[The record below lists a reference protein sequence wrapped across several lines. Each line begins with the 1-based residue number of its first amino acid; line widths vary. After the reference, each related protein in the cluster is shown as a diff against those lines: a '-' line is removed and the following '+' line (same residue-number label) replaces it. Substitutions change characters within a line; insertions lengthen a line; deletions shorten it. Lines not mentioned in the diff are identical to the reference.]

1 MASILDF
8 FPIITIFSVGIGIWW
23 VINKFES
30 FTFRRTEYFN
40 LFLLLG
46 SFSLILPLTWIGIQP
61 TGSLILSINT
71 QSIELID
78 FRGWCFIFFIFGLI
92 LTIIIGYSTLRK
104 ILASLENFRF
114 EVDAVKDYKIL
125 LICFLLLD
133 YLILELILP
142 LRGFDALY
150 YYFPETEVFYQ
161 AGRITEVNYLS
172 FLPVVKSP
180 LHVLLFVYAYYVTA
194 DLSIQLFPF
203 LFLLGLVFLAYDFS
217 IELFHN
223 RSIALTTSIFTLSLP
238 FIYWLMNYWA
248 FYQDLYL
255 CYFFSLTCYFSLKW
269 YKSPKK
275 LSFGVYIAMA
285 IINSLLTK
293 ITAWILPIILILWLP
308 SGSKGKVIRF
318 GVLSLLGLFL
328 CAQAITRIFIGVAIP
343 IVFSLGSAGFFILK
357 EKVPEYSTRA
367 LIRLIPIGFGMLIGS
382 FWLNNRINLSE
393 TVGEEI
399 YNLYFRYLGKIIWV
413 YTKPPDDPLLLTL
426 ETVHGANF
434 ISAATLLLLSTCF
447 VLPWFILKVLA
458 IRNFRPITAPL
469 LWILVTFA
477 IWSTYYFNGSIRYL
491 VPIIIPFVLCVSWG
505 LHKLVIK
512 IEEPVRV
519 EFITLLLVL
528 FGCTSFYYLI
538 PLRSILTP
546 DQNQDLIGIAYN
558 RSALSYHIHPEVLI
572 LQIIGFSLLILLFV
586 KKNLQIS
593 LNLFNRSYN
602 FVWIRKILFCAIIII
617 PLSVQS
623 FLLLYTQGDLVQFH
637 AIHEYEYRTE
647 YKDLVTVIQQQNQP
661 FAAILTVRTPG
672 LQFFIGQPVIDIY
685 YQRNFFPAD
694 PFFTLT
700 NLTELLEVL
709 QNPLNHTIET
719 DFEFD
724 LSISLKFI
732 VVPSVNNIY
741 YNIYKT
747 QIREKSLLFQE
758 LYFAQNFTLLYGP
771 PDNYDFCLY
780 EVIFP

>member
-23 VINKFES
+23 IINKFES

-46 SFSLILPLTWIGIQP
+46 SFCLVLPLTWIGIQP
-61 TGSLILSINT
+61 NGSLIFSIET
-71 QSIELID
+71 HSIELID
-78 FRGWCFIFFIFGLI
+78 FRGWCFVFFILGLI
-92 LTIIIGYSTLRK
+92 LAIIIGYNTLRK
-104 ILASLENFRF
+104 ILASLEHFQFDVNTL
-114 EVDAVKDYKIL
+114 KDYRII

-180 LHVLLFVYAYYVTA
+180 LHILLYVYAYYVTA
-194 DLSIQLFPF
+194 DLSIQLIPF

-217 IELFHN
+217 MELFHN
-223 RSIALTTSIFTLSLP
+223 RSIALTSSIFTLSLP

-255 CYFFSLTCYFSLKW
+255 CYFFSVTCYFSLKW

-275 LSFGVYIAMA
+275 VSLGVYVAIAV
-285 IINSLLTK
+285 INSLLTK

-308 SGSKGKVIRF
+308 SGSKGKTIRF

-343 IVFSLGSAGFFILK
+343 IFLSLGCAGFFILK
-357 EKVPEYSTRA
+357 EKSPELSTRP
-367 LIRLIPIGFGMLIGS
+367 LIRFIPLGIGMIIGS
-382 FWLNNRINLSE
+382 FWLNNRMSLST

-399 YNLYFRYLGKIIWV
+399 YNLYFRFLGKIIWM
-413 YTKPPDDPLLLTL
+413 YPNPPEDPLLLTL

-469 LWILVTFA
+469 IWILVTFA

-491 VPIIIPFVLCVSWG
+491 APIIIPFVICVSWG
-505 LHKLVIK
+505 LHQLVIK
-512 IEEPVRV
+512 IEEPVKK
-519 EFITLLLVL
+519 EFITLLLIL

-538 PLRSILTP
+538 PLRSISVT
-546 DQNQDLIGIAYN
+546 DQTQNIVGISYNQ
-558 RSALSYHIHPEVLI
+558 SALSYYLHPEVLI
-572 LQIIGFSLLILLFV
+572 LQIIGFTLIVLLFV
-586 KKNLQIS
+586 KKNFMIP
-593 LNLFNRSYN
+593 LNLFNRAYN
-602 FVWIRKILFCAIIII
+602 FIWIRKVFFCGIIII
-617 PLSVQS
+617 PLAVQS
-623 FLLLYTQGDLVQFH
+623 FLLFYTQGDLAQFH
-637 AIHEYEYRTE
+637 AIHEYEYRAE

-661 FAAILTVRTPG
+661 LAAILTVRTPG

-685 YQRNFFPAD
+685 YQRDLFSGD

-700 NLTELLEVL
+700 NLTQIFEVL
-709 QNPLNHTIET
+709 QYPLNYTIET
-719 DFEFD
+719 DFKYD
-724 LSISLKFI
+724 ISISIKFI
-732 VVPSVNNIY
+732 VIPAYNNLY
-741 YNIYKT
+741 YNIYRT
-747 QIREKSLLFQE
+747 QIKAKSILYQE
-758 LYFAQNFTLLYGP
+758 LEHNSTIFTLL
-771 PDNYDFCLY
+771 DSNSDFMLY
-780 EVIFP
+780 EVNF